1 MMRFPTPHCW
11 HPLYA
16 GETGNL
22 LLYQF
27 SPTKFRWG
35 QYKKG
40 KLFSYYLSPSNY
52 IFRNGLFY
60 KLRQRLFPTRLN
72 GSIGSHFPAGWPR
85 RRFGRRSPAGPI
97 SASPATYLMSTEQTP
112 VFFAAP
118 KYPAM
123 LSKLAKGRT
132 ESYGDSA
139 RGPTWQ
145 SHEQRFPAALQ

>member
-16 GETGNL
+16 GETGDL

-52 IFRNGLFY
+52 IFHNGLFY
-60 KLRQRLFPTRLN
+60 KLRQRPFSTWLN
-72 GSIGSHFPAGWPR
+72 RSIGSHFPAGWPR

-97 SASPATYLMSTEQTP
+97 SASPATYLYRLPLLLRRGLRRDETTQRCGGNP
-112 VFFAAP
+112 RVKP
-118 KYPAM
+118 G
-123 LSKLAKGRT
+123 LG
-132 ESYGDSA
+132 A
-139 RGPTWQ
+139 RQATQGFRIPCG
-145 SHEQRFPAALQ
+145 SNLP

>member
-52 IFRNGLFY
+52 IFHNGLFY
-60 KLRQRLFPTRLN
+60 KLRQRPFSTWLN
-72 GSIGSHFPAGWPR
+72 RSIGSHFPAGWSR
-85 RRFGRRSPAGPI
+85 RQSCRGIPADPT
-97 SASPATYLMSTEQTP
+97 SA
-112 VFFAAP
+112 
-118 KYPAM
+118 
-123 LSKLAKGRT
+123 
-132 ESYGDSA
+132 
-139 RGPTWQ
+139 
-145 SHEQRFPAALQ
+145 FPAKQLYTLPLLLRRGLRRDETTQRCGGNLRVKPGLGARQATQGFRIPCGSNLP